1 MSTQEYDYIVIGAG
15 SAGCV
20 VAARLIQEN
29 AGSVLLLEAGGK
41 DSSPFHSMPATVVQV
56 FQQKSWPYMTVP
68 QRHCNDREMIIAQG
82 KVLGG
87 GSSVNGM
94 IYIRGQHQDYDDW
107 VSDWGCPGWGYRDV
121 LPYFRKAEANESL
134 SGEYHG
140 QDGPLPVSENRY
152 RHPMTMAFVRAGQE
166 LGLPYVNDFNGASQA
181 GIGFYQTTTRHGA
194 RASTA
199 RTYLKAVRDSSRLK
213 VVTDALAHR
222 VIIDN
227 GRATGVVF
235 SVKGGAPISVRAR
248 QEVILSAGAFGSP
261 KLLMLSGIGPREHL
275 SSLGIE
281 TRVDLPVGKNF
292 HDHLHLSLN
301 ATSHAQNS
309 ILGEDK
315 GLRGIRHMVQWLAF
329 RSGLLTSN
337 ILEGGA
343 FIDSLGVGRPDIQL
357 MFLPVMDNF
366 DNTPGEAPPAV
377 EHGLTVKV
385 GHLRPKARGEVRLR
399 SSDPADMPLIDPNYL
414 GDPDDLAGQIRAV
427 QIGLKIMQA
436 PALKSLIKKITAP
449 RDIDWRDT
457 AAIETFV
464 RKAIKTVYHPG
475 GTCRLGTDPA
485 TSVTDLQLRVHGVAN
500 LRVIDLSVC
509 PQIASGNT
517 NAPAI
522 MLGERGADF
531 ILGKA
536 PLLLDAP
543 AEQPFGLDGLLE
555 RRPSVLAEPSRS

>member
-1 MSTQEYDYIVIGAG
+1 MSDQEYDYIVIGAG

-20 VAARLIQEN
+20 VAARLLQQN

-68 QRHCNDREMIIAQG
+68 QPHCNGREMIIAQG

-94 IYIRGQHQDYDDW
+94 IYIRGQQQDYDDW
-107 VSDWGCPGWGYRDV
+107 VSQWNCPGWGYRDL

-152 RHPMTMAFVRAGQE
+152 RHPMTLAFVKAGQE
-166 LGLPYVNDFNGASQA
+166 MGLPYVNDFNGASQE
-181 GIGFYQTTTRHGA
+181 GVGFYQTTTRNGA

-199 RTYLKAVRDSSRLK
+199 RTYLKSVRDDARLK

-222 VIIDN
+222 VILAE
-227 GRATGVVF
+227 GRADGVEY
-235 SVKGGAPISVRAR
+235 SSKGGATQTARAR
-248 QEVILSAGAFGSP
+248 KEVILSAGAFGSA
-261 KLLMLSGIGPREHL
+261 KLLMLSGIGPRAHL
-275 SSLGIE
+275 ADLGIE
-281 TRVDLPVGKNF
+281 TRVELPVGKNF

-301 ATSHAQNS
+301 ATTHAQNS

-315 GLRGIRHMVQWLAF
+315 GLRGIKHMAQWLAF

-337 ILEGGA
+337 ILEGGG
-343 FIDSLGVGRPDIQL
+343 FVDSLGVGRPDIQF

-366 DNTPGEAPPAV
+366 DNTPGEAPPAA

-385 GHLRPKARGEVRLR
+385 GHLRPRARGEVRLR
-399 SSDPADMPLIDPNYL
+399 SSDPADLPLIDPNYL
-414 GDPDDLAGQIRAV
+414 GDEEDLQGQIRAV
-427 QIGLKIMQA
+427 QVGLQLMQQ
-436 PALKSLIKKITAP
+436 PALKRLIKKVTAP
-449 RDIDWRDT
+449 EDIDWRDT
-457 AAIETFV
+457 AGIEAFV
-464 RKAIKTVYHPG
+464 RKSIKTVYHPG

-485 TSVTDLQLRVHGVAN
+485 NSVVDLQMRVHGVAN
-500 LRVIDLSVC
+500 LRVVDLSVC

-517 NAPAI
+517 NAQAI
-522 MLGERGADF
+522 MLGERGADL

-536 PLLLDAP
+536 APLLAAP
-543 AEQPFGLDGLLE
+543 AEAAPRLDSLVGA
-555 RRPSVLAEPSRS
+555 SVAENAEAQRS

>member
-20 VAARLIQEN
+20 VAARLIQQN

-41 DSSPFHSMPATVVQV
+41 DSSPFHTMPATVVQV

-68 QRHCNDREMIIAQG
+68 QKHCNDREMIIAQG

-94 IYIRGQHQDYDDW
+94 IYIRGQHEDYDDW
-107 VSDWGCPGWGYRDV
+107 VKDWNCPGWGYRDV
-121 LPYFRKAEANESL
+121 LPYFKKAEANESL
-134 SGEYHG
+134 SGEFHG
-140 QDGPLPVSENRY
+140 QQGPLPVSENRY

-166 LGLPYVNDFNGASQA
+166 MGLPYVNDFNGASQE
-181 GIGFYQTTTRHGA
+181 GVGFYQTTTHNGA

-199 RTYLKAVRDSSRLK
+199 RTYLKSVRDNTKLT
-213 VVTDALAHR
+213 VITDALAHK
-222 VIIDN
+222 VIVEN
-227 GRATGVVF
+227 ARATGVKF
-235 SVKGGAPISVRAR
+235 SEKDGAPIIARAR
-248 QEVILSAGAFGSP
+248 KEVILSAGAFGSP
-261 KLLMLSGIGPREHL
+261 KLLMLSGIGPKEHL
-275 SSLGIE
+275 ESLGIK
-281 TRVDLPVGKNF
+281 TLVNLPVGKNF

-301 ATSHAQNS
+301 ATTHKQNS

-315 GLRGIRHMVQWLAF
+315 GLRGIKHMIQWLAF

-337 ILEGGA
+337 ILEGGG
-343 FIDSLGVGRPDIQL
+343 FVDSQHVGRPDIQF

-366 DNTPGEAPPAV
+366 DNTPGEAPPAA

-385 GHLRPKARGEVRLR
+385 GHLRPKARGDVRLR
-399 SSDPADMPLIDPNYL
+399 STDPADMLLIDPNYL
-414 GDPDDLAGQIRAV
+414 GDKDDLQGQIRAV
-427 QIGLKIMQA
+427 QAGLKLMQQ
-436 PALKSLIKKITAP
+436 PALKSLIKKIVAP
-449 RDIDWRDT
+449 ENIDWQDT
-457 AAIETFV
+457 AGIETFI
-464 RKAIKTVYHPG
+464 RQAIKTVYHPG
-475 GTCRLGTDPA
+475 GTCCLGIDPGS
-485 TSVTDLQLRVHGVAN
+485 SVVDLQMRVHGVPN

-536 PLLLDAP
+536 PLTLSAPHEQTLNLDAVIGTP
-543 AEQPFGLDGLLE
+543 Q
-555 RRPSVLAEPSRS
+555 SLAGSNRS

>member
-20 VAARLIQEN
+20 VAARLIQQN

-41 DSSPFHSMPATVVQV
+41 DSSPFHTMPATVVQV

-68 QRHCNDREMIIAQG
+68 QKHCNDREMIIAQG

-94 IYIRGQHQDYDDW
+94 IYIRGQHEDYDDW
-107 VSDWGCPGWGYRDV
+107 TKDWNCPGWGYHDV
-121 LPYFRKAEANESL
+121 LPYFKKAEANESL
-134 SGEYHG
+134 SGEFHG
-140 QDGPLPVSENRY
+140 QEGPLPVSENRY

-166 LGLPYVNDFNGASQA
+166 MGLPYVNDFNGASQE
-181 GIGFYQTTTRHGA
+181 GVGFYQTTTHNGA

-199 RTYLKAVRDSSRLK
+199 RTYLKSVRDDSKLT
-213 VVTDALAHR
+213 VITDALAHK
-222 VIIDN
+222 VIVEN
-227 GRATGVVF
+227 GRATGVKF
-235 SVKGGAPISVRAR
+235 SEKDGAPKIARAR
-248 QEVILSAGAFGSP
+248 KEVILSAGAFGSP
-261 KLLMLSGIGPREHL
+261 KTLMLSGIGPKEHL
-275 SSLGIE
+275 ESLGIK
-281 TRVDLPVGKNF
+281 TVVNLPVGKNF

-301 ATSHAQNS
+301 ATTHKQSS

-315 GLRGIRHMVQWLAF
+315 GLRGIKHMLQWLAF

-337 ILEGGA
+337 ILEGGG
-343 FIDSLGVGRPDIQL
+343 FVDSQHVGRPDIQF

-366 DNTPGEAPPAV
+366 DNTPGEAPPAA

-399 SSDPADMPLIDPNYL
+399 SADPADMLLIDPNYL
-414 GDPDDLAGQIRAV
+414 GDNDDLQGQIRAV
-427 QIGLKIMQA
+427 QAGLKLMQQ
-436 PALKSLIKKITAP
+436 PALKSLIKKIVSP
-449 RDIDWRDT
+449 EDIDWQDT
-457 AAIETFV
+457 VGIETFI
-464 RKAIKTVYHPG
+464 RQAIKTVYHPG
-475 GTCRLGTDPA
+475 GTCCLGIDPGS
-485 TSVTDLQLRVHGVAN
+485 SVVDLQMRVHGVPN

-517 NAPAI
+517 NAQAI

-536 PLLLDAP
+536 SLALNAPHEQTLNLDAVIGTP
-543 AEQPFGLDGLLE
+543 
-555 RRPSVLAEPSRS
+555 

>member
-1 MSTQEYDYIVIGAG
+1 MSTQQYDYIVIGAG

-29 AGSVLLLEAGGK
+29 AGSVLLLEAGSK
-41 DSSPFHSMPATVVQV
+41 DSSPFHTMPATVVQV

-68 QRHCNDREMIIAQG
+68 QKHCNNREMIIAQG

-94 IYIRGQHQDYDDW
+94 IYIRGQQQDYDDW
-107 VSDWGCPGWGYRDV
+107 VSEWNCPGWGYRDV
-121 LPYFRKAEANESL
+121 LPYFKKAEANESL
-134 SGEYHG
+134 GGEFHG

-166 LGLPYVNDFNGASQA
+166 LGLPYVNDFNGASQE
-181 GIGFYQTTTRHGA
+181 GVGFYQTTTRNGA

-199 RTYLKAVRDSSRLK
+199 RTYLKSIRDSSKLC
-213 VVTDALAHR
+213 VVTDALVHKV
-222 VIIDN
+222 VIEQ

-235 SVKGGAPISVRAR
+235 SEKAGAPITVRAR

-261 KLLMLSGIGPREHL
+261 KILMLSGIGPKEHL
-275 SSLGIE
+275 AEHGIK
-281 TRVDLPVGKNF
+281 TLVDLPVGKNF

-301 ATSHAQNS
+301 ATTHAQNS

-315 GLRGIRHMVQWLAF
+315 GLRGIKHMAQWLAF

-337 ILEGGA
+337 ILEGGG
-343 FIDSLGVGRPDIQL
+343 FIDTQGVGRPDVQF

-366 DNTPGEAPPAV
+366 DNTPGEVAPAA

-385 GHLRPKARGEVRLR
+385 GHLRPRARGEVLLR
-399 SSDPADMPLIDPNYL
+399 SRNPVDLPLIDPNYL
-414 GDPDDLAGQIRAV
+414 GDSQDLHGQIRAV
-427 QIGLKIMQA
+427 QAGLQLMQQ
-436 PALKSLIKKITAP
+436 PALRGLIKKITAP
-449 RDIDWRDT
+449 ENIDWRDIVG
-457 AAIETFV
+457 IEAFV
-464 RKAIKTVYHPG
+464 RRAIKTVYHPG
-475 GTCRLGTDPA
+475 GTCRLGTEPSD
-485 TSVTDLQLRVHGVAN
+485 SVVDLQMRVHGVPN

-536 PLLLDAP
+536 PLVLDAP
-543 AEQPFGLDGLLE
+543 AERTLNLSQLL
-555 RRPSVLAEPSRS
+555 SAHSASLAEHSRP

>member
-1 MSTQEYDYIVIGAG
+1 MPHQEYDYIVIGAG

-20 VAARLIQEN
+20 VAARLIQQN
-29 AGSVLLLEAGGK
+29 AGSVLLLEAGSK
-41 DSSPFHSMPATVVQV
+41 DSSPFHTMPATVVQV

-68 QRHCNDREMIIAQG
+68 QKHCNDREMIIAQG

-94 IYIRGQHQDYDDW
+94 IYIRGQHEDYDDW
-107 VSDWGCPGWGYRDV
+107 VKDWNCPGWGYRDL
-121 LPYFRKAEANESL
+121 LPYFKRAEANESL
-134 SGEYHG
+134 GDAYHG

-152 RHPMTMAFVRAGQE
+152 RHPMTMAFVKAGQE
-166 LGLPYVNDFNGASQA
+166 MGLPYVNDFNGASQE
-181 GIGFYQTTTRHGA
+181 GVGFYQTTTKDGA

-199 RTYLKAVRDSSRLK
+199 RTYLKSVRDSSQLT
-213 VVTDALAHR
+213 VITDALAHK
-222 VIIDN
+222 VLIEN
-227 GRATGVVF
+227 GRASGVKF
-235 SVKGGAPISVRAR
+235 SEKDGAPITVRAR
-248 QEVILSAGAFGSP
+248 KEVILSAGAFGSP
-261 KLLMLSGIGPREHL
+261 KILMLSGIGPKEHL

-281 TRVDLPVGKNF
+281 TLVDLPVGKNF

-301 ATSHAQNS
+301 ATTHEQNS

-315 GLRGIRHMVQWLAF
+315 GLRGLKHMAQWLAF

-337 ILEGGA
+337 ILEGGG
-343 FIDSLGVGRPDIQL
+343 FIDSLGVGRPDIQF

-366 DNTPGEAPPAV
+366 DNTPGEAPPAA

-399 SSDPADMPLIDPNYL
+399 STDPADLPLLDPNYL
-414 GDPDDLAGQIRAV
+414 GDEDDLQGQIRAV
-427 QIGLKIMQA
+427 QAGLRLMQQ
-436 PALKSLIKKITAP
+436 PALKHLIKKVTAP
-449 RDIDWRDT
+449 EDIDWRDT
-457 AAIETFV
+457 AGIEKFV

-475 GTCRLGTDPA
+475 GTCCLGQDPA
-485 TSVTDLQLRVHGVAN
+485 SSVVDLQMRVHGVAN
-500 LRVIDLSVC
+500 LRVVDLSIC

-543 AEQPFGLDGLLE
+543 AAQPFSLDGLIGAQ
-555 RRPSVLAEPSRS
+555 PLAVASNSHS

>member
-1 MSTQEYDYIVIGAG
+1 MPTQEYDYIVIGAG

-20 VAARLIQEN
+20 VAARLIQQN
-29 AGSVLLLEAGGK
+29 AGSVLLLEAGSK
-41 DSSPFHSMPATVVQV
+41 DSSPFHTMPATVVQV

-68 QRHCNDREMIIAQG
+68 QKHCNDREMIIAQG

-94 IYIRGQHQDYDDW
+94 IYIRGQHEDYDDW
-107 VSDWGCPGWGYRDV
+107 VRDWNCPGWGYRDV

-140 QDGPLPVSENRY
+140 QEGPLPVSENRY

-166 LGLPYVNDFNGASQA
+166 MGLPYVNDFNGASQE
-181 GIGFYQTTTRHGA
+181 GVGFYQTTTRNGA
-194 RASTA
+194 RASTS
-199 RTYLKAVRDSSRLK
+199 RTYLKSVRDNSKLT
-213 VVTDALAHR
+213 VVTDALAHK
-222 VIIDN
+222 VIIEN
-227 GRATGVVF
+227 GRAIGVKF
-235 SVKGGAPISVRAR
+235 SEKDGAPITARAR
-248 QEVILSAGAFGSP
+248 KEVILSAGAFGSP
-261 KLLMLSGIGPREHL
+261 KILMLSGIGPKEHL
-275 SSLGIE
+275 SDLGIE
-281 TRVDLPVGKNF
+281 TLVDLPVGKNF

-301 ATSHAQNS
+301 ATTHEQNS

-315 GLRGIRHMVQWLAF
+315 GLRSIKHMAQWLAF

-337 ILEGGA
+337 ILEGGG
-343 FIDSLGVGRPDIQL
+343 FVDSQDVGRPDIQF

-366 DNTPGEAPPAV
+366 DNTPGEVPPAA

-399 SSDPADMPLIDPNYL
+399 SSDPADMLLIDPNYL
-414 GDPDDLAGQIRAV
+414 GDPEDLEGQIRAV
-427 QIGLKIMQA
+427 QTGLKLMQQ
-436 PALKSLIKKITAP
+436 PALKNLIKKITAP
-449 RDIDWRDT
+449 QDIDWQDT
-457 AAIETFV
+457 AGIETFV

-475 GTCRLGTDPA
+475 GTCRLGSDPA
-485 TSVTDLQLRVHGVAN
+485 TSVTDLQLRVHGVPN

-531 ILGKA
+531 ILGNVPLALNA
-536 PLLLDAP
+536 PHEKMLNLDARIGTP
-543 AEQPFGLDGLLE
+543 QA
-555 RRPSVLAEPSRS
+555 SLAAPDRS

>member
-20 VAARLIQEN
+20 VAARLIQQN

-56 FQQKSWPYMTVP
+56 FQQKSWPYMTVA
-68 QRHCNDREMIIAQG
+68 QKHCNNREMIIAQG

-94 IYIRGQHQDYDDW
+94 IYIRGQHEDYDDW
-107 VSDWGCPGWGYRDV
+107 VKDWNCPGWGYRDV
-121 LPYFRKAEANESL
+121 LPYFKRAEDNESL
-134 SGEYHG
+134 SGEFHS

-166 LGLPYVNDFNGASQA
+166 MGLPYVNDFNGASQD
-181 GIGFYQTTTRHGA
+181 GVGFYQTTTRNGA

-199 RTYLKAVRDSSRLK
+199 RTYLKSVRDNSKLT
-213 VVTDALAHR
+213 VVTDALAHK
-222 VIIDN
+222 VIVEN
-227 GRATGVVF
+227 GRATGVKF
-235 SVKGGAPISVRAR
+235 SEKDGAPIIARAR
-248 QEVILSAGAFGSP
+248 KEVILSAGAFGSP
-261 KLLMLSGIGPREHL
+261 KILMLSGIGPKEHL
-275 SSLGIE
+275 ESLGIK
-281 TRVDLPVGKNF
+281 TLVNLPVGKNF

-301 ATSHAQNS
+301 ATTHKHNS

-315 GLRGIRHMVQWLAF
+315 GLRGIKHMLQWLAF

-337 ILEGGA
+337 ILEGGG
-343 FIDSLGVGRPDIQL
+343 FVDSQNVGRPDIQF

-366 DNTPGEAPPAV
+366 DNTPGEAPPAA

-385 GHLRPKARGEVRLR
+385 GHLRPKARGQVRLR
-399 SSDPADMPLIDPNYL
+399 SIDPADMPLIDPNYL
-414 GDPDDLAGQIRAV
+414 GDEDDLQGQIRAV
-427 QIGLKIMQA
+427 QAGLKLMQQ
-436 PALKSLIKKITAP
+436 PSLKRLIKKIVAP
-449 RDIDWRDT
+449 ENIDWQDT
-457 AAIETFV
+457 AGIETFV
-464 RKAIKTVYHPG
+464 RQAIKTVYHPG
-475 GTCRLGTDPA
+475 GTCCLGIDPGS
-485 TSVTDLQLRVHGVAN
+485 SVVDLQMRVHGVPN

-536 PLLLDAP
+536 PLALSAPHEQPRPLDAVIGTP
-543 AEQPFGLDGLLE
+543 QSL
-555 RRPSVLAEPSRS
+555 VEPNRS

>member
-1 MSTQEYDYIVIGAG
+1 MPHQEYDYIVIGAG

-20 VAARLIQEN
+20 VAARLIQQS

-41 DSSPFHSMPATVVQV
+41 DSSPFHTMPATVVQV

-68 QRHCNDREMIIAQG
+68 QKHCNNREMIIAQG

-94 IYIRGQHQDYDDW
+94 IYIRGQQQDYDDW
-107 VSDWGCPGWGYRDV
+107 VSDWNCPGWGYRDV
-121 LPYFRKAEANESL
+121 LPYFKRAEANESL
-134 SGEYHG
+134 GSEYHG

-166 LGLPYVNDFNGASQA
+166 MGLPYVNDFNGASQE
-181 GIGFYQTTTRHGA
+181 GVGFYQTTTRNGA

-199 RTYLKAVRDSSRLK
+199 RTYLKSVRDSSRLR
-213 VVTDALAHR
+213 VVTDALVHKV
-222 VIIDN
+222 VIEH
-227 GRATGVVF
+227 GCATGVIF
-235 SVKGGAPISVRAR
+235 SEKGGAPTTVNAR
-248 QEVILSAGAFGSP
+248 KEVILSAGAFGSP
-261 KLLMLSGIGPREHL
+261 KILMLSGIGPKEHL
-275 SSLGIE
+275 AEHGIE
-281 TRVDLPVGKNF
+281 TLVDLPVGKNF

-301 ATSHAQNS
+301 ATTHEPNS

-315 GLRGIRHMVQWLAF
+315 GLRGLKHMAQWLAF

-337 ILEGGA
+337 ILEGGG
-343 FIDSLGVGRPDIQL
+343 FIDTQGTGRPDIQF

-366 DNTPGEAPPAV
+366 DNTPGEVAPAA

-399 SSDPADMPLIDPNYL
+399 SSNPADLPFIDPNYL
-414 GDPDDLAGQIRAV
+414 GDPEDLQGQIRAV
-427 QIGLKIMQA
+427 QAGLRLMQQ
-436 PALKSLIKKITAP
+436 PALRSLIKKITAP
-449 RDIDWRDT
+449 ENIDWRDT
-457 AAIETFV
+457 AGIEAFV

-475 GTCRLGTDPA
+475 GTCRLGVEPSD
-485 TSVTDLQLRVHGVAN
+485 SVVDLQMRVHGVPN

-536 PLLLDAP
+536 RLALDAP
-543 AEQPFGLDGLLE
+543 AEQTLDLTQLLGANGA
-555 RRPSVLAEPSRS
+555 SLAEASRS

>member
-1 MSTQEYDYIVIGAG
+1 MSDQEYDYIVIGAG

-20 VAARLIQEN
+20 VAARLLQQN

-68 QRHCNDREMIIAQG
+68 QPHCNGREMIIAQG

-94 IYIRGQHQDYDDW
+94 IYIRGQQQDYDDW
-107 VSDWGCPGWGYRDV
+107 VSQWNCPGWGYRDL

-152 RHPMTMAFVRAGQE
+152 RHPMTMAFVKAGQE
-166 LGLPYVNDFNGASQA
+166 MGLPYVNDFNGASQE
-181 GIGFYQTTTRHGA
+181 GVGFYQTTTRNGA

-199 RTYLKAVRDSSRLK
+199 RTYLKSVRDDARLK

-222 VIIDN
+222 VILAE
-227 GRATGVVF
+227 GRADGVEY
-235 SVKGGAPISVRAR
+235 SSKGGATQTARAR
-248 QEVILSAGAFGSP
+248 KEVILSAGAFGSA
-261 KLLMLSGIGPREHL
+261 KLLMLSGIGPRAHL
-275 SSLGIE
+275 ADLGIE
-281 TRVDLPVGKNF
+281 TRVELPVGKNF

-301 ATSHAQNS
+301 ATTHAQNS

-315 GLRGIRHMVQWLAF
+315 GLRGIKHMAQWLAF

-337 ILEGGA
+337 ILEGGG
-343 FIDSLGVGRPDIQL
+343 FVDSLGVGRPDIQF

-366 DNTPGEAPPAV
+366 DNTPGEAPPAA

-385 GHLRPKARGEVRLR
+385 GHLRPRARGEVRLR
-399 SSDPADMPLIDPNYL
+399 SSDPADLPLIDPNYL
-414 GDPDDLAGQIRAV
+414 GDEEDLQGQIRAV
-427 QIGLKIMQA
+427 QVGLQLMQR
-436 PALKSLIKKITAP
+436 PALKRLIKKVTAP
-449 RDIDWRDT
+449 EDIDWRDT
-457 AAIETFV
+457 AGIEAFV
-464 RKAIKTVYHPG
+464 RKSIKTVYHPG

-485 TSVTDLQLRVHGVAN
+485 NSVVDLQMRVHGVAN
-500 LRVIDLSVC
+500 LRVVDLSVC

-517 NAPAI
+517 NAQAI
-522 MLGERGADF
+522 MLGERGADL

-536 PLLLDAP
+536 APLLAAP
-543 AEQPFGLDGLLE
+543 AEAAPRLDSLVGASVAE
-555 RRPSVLAEPSRS
+555 RAEAQRS